1 MTSSPTPTDEE
12 EVYGVTTLELFFDL
26 VFVFTLIRLTDVLIG
41 EFSPLGLFQIV
52 LMFGVLWW
60 MYGGYAWLTNMTA
73 PKATAHRLLI
83 LAGMGGFFMVAIG
96 TPTAF
101 TGGGGLV
108 WGLGY
113 LLLVLAHV
121 TLYARG
127 NPNIL
132 RVLPANLLAA
142 ALIIAAGLL
151 DGGPAVYVLWTIALV
166 VPIVQPYI
174 VPAGG
179 LFRIRPEHIV
189 ERHGLLVMITL
200 GESIISVGT
209 GAAHAHLDAGLVVA
223 ALLGLALAAAIWW
236 TYFTGDDERAEE
248 TLAAA
253 DDARRT
259 QMTMFGY
266 FYAHIPLIVGVLV
279 TAAGMK
285 KAVEHAWEH
294 LKPGTALAIA
304 GGVALYLAGDVLFRR
319 IMRIGPSRIR
329 LAAAAASLA
338 TIPLGLW
345 LATAEI
351 AALIAILTTTVLLE
365 RRSPAP
371 SKGNPASHHPSPAPG

>member
-1 MTSSPTPTDEE
+1 MTSSPTPTDQE

-41 EFSPLGLFQIV
+41 EFSPLGLFQVV

-73 PKATAHRLLI
+73 PTATAHRLLI
-83 LAGMGGFFMVAIG
+83 LAGMGGFFMVALG

-101 TGGGGLV
+101 TGDGGLV

-121 TLYARG
+121 ALYARG

-142 ALIIAAGLL
+142 GLIIAAGLL
-151 DGGPAVYVLWTIALV
+151 DGGPVVYVLWTLALV

-179 LFRIRPEHIV
+179 LFSIRAEHIV

-236 TYFTGDDERAEE
+236 TYFTGDDERAEHS
-248 TLAAA
+248 LAAA
-253 DDARRT
+253 DDHRRT

-266 FYAHIPLIVGVLV
+266 FYAHIPLIIGVLV
-279 TAAGMK
+279 AAAGMK
-285 KAVEHAWEH
+285 KAVEHAWEG

-319 IMRIGPSRIR
+319 IVRIGPSRIR
-329 LAAAAASLA
+329 LGAAAASLA
-338 TIPLGLW
+338 AVPLGLW
-345 LATAEI
+345 LAAAQI
-351 AALIAILTTTVLLE
+351 AALVAVLAGAVLLE
-365 RRSPAP
+365 KRRAPAP
-371 SKGNPASHHPSPAPG
+371 AGSDDLGQSSGD